1 LGWLHKDKTIWGFW
15 RFVYWTDEFH
25 IDPSAQ
31 SVGYIYRERGHR
43 LDDKNIQ
50 ERGGL
55 QENKLHVAGWVN
67 WPKKC
72 EKLLEFYNVEEEHTI
87 KPKMPRKPRKSKY
100 EHKDQFQEHLR
111 EWEAQKPHEQ
121 IVNSQGNGMTQEYY
135 VKRLLPVYVSV
146 IQHARL
152 RDPEPWILQEDN
164 DSSHGHKTPR
174 ELGISLAEDYKD
186 SNWIPTL
193 VYLP

>member
-1 LGWLHKDKTIWGFW
+1 MGFLAICILDG
-15 RFVYWTDEFH
+15 RV
-25 IDPSAQ
+25 S
-31 SVGYIYRERGHR
+31 YRSF
-43 LDDKNIQ
+43 
-50 ERGGL
+50 
-55 QENKLHVAGWVN
+55 
-67 WPKKC
+67 C
-72 EKLLEFYNVEEEHTI
+72 S
-87 KPKMPRKPRKSKY
+87 KMPRNPRKSKY
-100 EHKDQFQEHLR
+100 EHEDQFQERLR

-121 IVNSQGNGMTQEYY
+121 IVKPLGNCMTQEYY
-135 VKRLLPVYVSV
+135 VKRLLPVCVSA

-164 DSSHGHKTPR
+164 DSSHGPKTPR